1 MAIKTILKNRT
12 DDLGKSEPITCPAC
26 KKKTQLQLFS
36 NYDLDNYIGKLLG
49 KDKELNFAVCPL
61 CASVFSINMSSFG
74 VQNSP
79 LHDYN
84 LTLIKKETEN
94 E

>member
-12 DDLGKSEPITCPAC
+12 DDLGKSEPIICPAC

-49 KDKELNFAVCPL
+49 KDK
-61 CASVFSINMSSFG
+61 
-74 VQNSP
+74 
-79 LHDYN
+79 
-84 LTLIKKETEN
+84 
-94 E
+94 